1 MDNKIIP
8 SFRDSVFTNAL
19 GDPSLD
25 ILEIGIDS
33 IFENEIFIW
42 KNFLESRFLRL

>member
-33 IFENEIFIW
+33 IFENEILKCIPIEIFMKI
-42 KNFLESRFLRL
+42 